1 MHQSRHFTLGLD
13 RLHNVK
19 IMLLNKKKII
29 WVIAVLRRTV
39 VGDSRFDG
47 GRGYLQSEVIYIE
60 SEGYLKGTI
69 QNMSEHSVEG
79 TT

>member
-1 MHQSRHFTLGLD
+1 MDLIQYTTLKL
-13 RLHNVK
+13 L
-19 IMLLNKKKII
+19 LLNKKKII

-47 GRGYLQSEVIYIE
+47 GDLQSEVIYIE
-60 SEGYLKGTI
+60 SEGYLKGAI
-69 QNMSEHSVEG
+69 QNMTEPSVEV